1 MSESANEFDDVSFG
15 DFPAPEPEEE
25 QEAQVEEESEAD
37 HDDETVERDGQE
49 EDPEVDP
56 DEDSEDDVDEEEQ
69 ENKEPPKQYQDSK
82 EEVEKARADGW
93 TPFDEWVK
101 AGNDPGEWKT
111 AKHFN
116 EVGKLYN
123 NQRRQQ
129 KEHQN
134 EIKNTQLLM
143 EARLRDVEQK
153 HEQYGAQL
161 KEAVESGNYDE
172 VQRLTKLQN
181 QNTVE
186 QWTLQNQLKQSDPQ
200 QQMIQR
206 EVEWEKQNPW
216 FNVQD
221 PTNPNFEK
229 SRLVASAYQRNAQ
242 QGMNFEAAIESAV
255 KEVEAQMTSGNPN
268 RERKSITDNKSA
280 SRKSSSPKNFNELPS
295 DAKREWEK
303 YGEELYDGD
312 KKAFVKAYNNLSKKG

>member
-1 MSESANEFDDVSFG
+1 MIESQSDLDEVVFG
-15 DFPAPEPEEE
+15 DMPEPEEIK
-25 QEAQVEEESEAD
+25 EEETAKEPD
-37 HDDETVERDGQE
+37 EEETEEPVEPKEEDDE
-49 EDPEVDP
+49 PEA
-56 DEDSEDDVDEEEQ
+56 EDSEDEEPED
-69 ENKEPPKQYQDSK
+69 KPKAPTQYQDSE

-111 AKHFN
+111 ARHFN

-153 HEQYGAQL
+153 HEQYNTQL
-161 KEAVESGNYDE
+161 KEAVETGNFDE

-181 QNTVE
+181 QNAVE
-186 QWTLQNQLKQSDPQ
+186 QLTLQNQLNQSNPQ

-206 EVEWEKQNPW
+206 EVEWEQKNPW
-216 FNVQD
+216 FNVKD
-221 PTNPNFEK
+221 PTNPNFQK
-229 SRLVASAYQRNAQ
+229 SAAVAAAYQRNAQ
-242 QGMNFEAAIESAV
+242 QGMDFDAAIETAV
-255 KEVEAQMTSGNPN
+255 KEVEAQMPSGNPN
-268 RERKSITDNKSA
+268 RDRKSITDSKGGSRSGSKPKS
-280 SRKSSSPKNFNELPS
+280 FDELPA

-303 YGEELYDGD
+303 YGEEIYDGD
-312 KKAFVKAYNNLSKKG
+312 KKAFVKAFNNLSKKG